1 MMKGKIVAL
10 LALFASAVAVC
21 ADSLEKDFK
30 NPPPDARAETW
41 WHFTTNHITK
51 EGITRDLEAIKNIGY
66 SGAHIFIPN
75 CYGKI
80 PNVPDAQIMTPL
92 WRELMRHAGA
102 EAKRLGLSI
111 GVHNC
116 PGWSSSGGPWIKPE
130 DSMKFIVHSQ
140 KRISGKQSAPITL
153 APPPANSGFYRDI
166 AVLAVPANKIPP
178 TPKISTNPETANPNA
193 LSDEKN
199 KNSFKLPIEN
209 EGGKASLL
217 LEFPESVEARTA
229 ELCFEGKRIHFE
241 ADAYAS
247 DDGKNFRKVGT
258 LSYNHSNDIG
268 IPKFLSFGPTAVKA
282 KFFRICE
289 ISDYC
294 LRCPCGPWR
303 QGRRRRRLP
312 RW

>member
-1 MMKGKIVAL
+1 MMKGKIAAL
-10 LALFASAVAVC
+10 LALFASAVAVS
-21 ADSLEKDFK
+21 ADNLEKDFK

-116 PGWSSSGGPWIKPE
+116 PGWSRSGGPWIKPE

-153 APPPANSGFYRDI
+153 APQ
-166 AVLAVPANKIPP
+166 L
-178 TPKISTNPETANPNA
+178 
-193 LSDEKN
+193 
-199 KNSFKLPIEN
+199 
-209 EGGKASLL
+209 
-217 LEFPESVEARTA
+217 
-229 ELCFEGKRIHFE
+229 
-241 ADAYAS
+241 
-247 DDGKNFRKVGT
+247 
-258 LSYNHSNDIG
+258 
-268 IPKFLSFGPTAVKA
+268 
-282 KFFRICE
+282 
-289 ISDYC
+289 
-294 LRCPCGPWR
+294 
-303 QGRRRRRLP
+303 
-312 RW
+312 